1 MLTSHLMPLKVRK
14 YESHDHIIL
23 LISVS
28 RLVYLYI
35 NIALFKG
42 AKQGHHREMYY
53 HSSVSGNTDYYKI
66 SSEAIGD
73 IQNSRPKRTLAR
85 YRMNRQLL
93 KYVLSN
99 PKCKPMHLSTSSALN
114 SKILSRLVTSSYDI
128 ITLASNDELRYATEK
143 PQIHTDSQIINRMEE
158 TKSKINGKSG
168 KYRNVILRTQRNNN
182 DYDDAKNE
190 YFLRFRRGGEKII
203 IICAKSY

>member
-1 MLTSHLMPLKVRK
+1 ML
-14 YESHDHIIL
+14 YQ
-23 LISVS
+23 S
-28 RLVYLYI
+28 RLVYSYI
-35 NIALFKG
+35 NIALFVG
-42 AKQGHHREMYY
+42 GQQGHHKETYD
-53 HSSVSGNTDYYKI
+53 HSSIAGKTNDDKR
-66 SSEAIGD
+66 SSQAIGG
-73 IQNSRPKRTLAR
+73 IQNSRPKRTLLR

-128 ITLASNDELRYATEK
+128 IMLASNDESRYVTGK
-143 PQIHTDSQIINRMEE
+143 PQINTDSQNINHMEE
-158 TKSKINGKSG
+158 INSKIGGTSG

-190 YFLRFRRGGEKII
+190 YFLRFRRGGGNII
-203 IICAKSY
+203 IICAKSYRS